1 MGKLH
6 VSHRIVIR
14 DENDRIV
21 SDEPYD
27 NFVEGKA
34 AFDKCEAETGQE
46 ISLQHGARVVFKKGP
61 EK

>member
-27 NFVEGKA
+27 NFVDGKD
-34 AFDKCEAETGQE
+34 AFDRVEALPGQTV
-46 ISLQHGARVVFKKGP
+46 SLQHGARVIFKKLR
-61 EK
+61 

>member
-6 VSHRIVIR
+6 LSHRIVIR

-27 NFVEGKA
+27 SFVDGKD
-34 AFDKCEAETGQE
+34 AFDRVEALPGQT
-46 ISLQHGARVVFKKGP
+46 ISLQNGARVIFKKFR
-61 EK
+61 